1 MGNDIKMAS
10 EFQSIA
16 CAVTTVAADMLW
28 KYLGV
33 GEDMIQGS
41 ATYKRGL
48 LSIYLVNLLTLLLG
62 QAIAR
67 KQLHHKV
74 GVSYELA
81 ELCDVALSNVIL
93 IIRSVYAYHLARLR
107 N

>member
-16 CAVTTVAADMLW
+16 CAVTTVAADIVW
-28 KYLGV
+28 KYVGI

-41 ATYKRGL
+41 PQYKKGL

-67 KQLHHKV
+67 KQLHNKV
-74 GVSYELA
+74 SLNLHDLFINTCCELTN
-81 ELCDVALSNVIL
+81 SML
-93 IIRSVYAYHLARLR
+93 I